1 MLPQPSISKPV
12 MRRIAMAYDEQLA
25 ARVRALLKG
34 QRALVEKKMF
44 GGLAYLSNGKMF
56 AGILNRDLVVRV
68 GPNAYESALQQ
79 SHTRPMDFTGQP
91 MKGYVYVSPEGT
103 KTAAQLRKWL
113 ALALAFVASL
123 PSAKRR
129 TVRRV
134 VKTTTH
140 QPRRIAS

>member
-1 MLPQPSISKPV
+1 
-12 MRRIAMAYDEQLA
+12 MAYDEQLA

-68 GPNAYESALQQ
+68 GLNAYKSALQRP
-79 SHTRPMDFTGQP
+79 HTRPMDFTAQP

-103 KTAAQLRKWL
+103 KTAVQLRTWL
-113 ALALAFVASL
+113 ARGRAFVATQ
-123 PSAKRR
+123 PSAQRR
-129 TVRRV
+129 TVRQV
-134 VKTTTH
+134 S
-140 QPRRIAS
+140 RRITI

>member
-1 MLPQPSISKPV
+1 
-12 MRRIAMAYDEQLA
+12 MAYDEQLA
-25 ARVRALLKG
+25 GRVRALLKG

-56 AGILNRDLVVRV
+56 AGILKKDLVVRV
-68 GPNAYESALQQ
+68 GPNAYESALQE

-91 MKGYVYVSPEGT
+91 MKGYIYVSPDGI

-113 ALALAFVASL
+113 ARGRTFVASL

-134 VKTTTH
+134 SRIITL